1 MDRGT
6 WQATVHG
13 SQRVRYYSATKFSH
27 LSSTVSKS
35 DKKVRFPISS
45 ITDFGREQ

>member
-13 SQRVRYYSATKFSH
+13 VAKQLGHDLATKEQQCVLYQIH
-27 LSSTVSKS
+27 LGYKNM
-35 DKKVRFPISS
+35 
-45 ITDFGREQ
+45 

>member
-13 SQRVRYYSATKFSH
+13 SQRVRYYSATKSQPPQ
-27 LSSTVSKS
+27 LYSKS

-45 ITDFGREQ
+45 IPDIGREQ